1 MGSNK
6 RKIVAVG
13 FAAFV
18 ALAAASHAQSQRGT
32 ASAVAYPTKPV
43 RLIVPFAPGGGTDIV
58 ARAVAHKLTEVW
70 SQQVVVDNRGG
81 AGTVIGTELG
91 AKAPPDGYTL
101 LMGTT
106 TLAINPSVRAKLPYD
121 TLKDFVPVTQTAFQT
136 YILAV
141 HQSVPARDVKQF
153 IALAKAKPGTLN
165 FGSPGTGTGSHLAGE
180 LFKFMSGTDLV
191 HVPYKGSGP
200 ALSDLLGGQIQFIFG
215 TILSTFPHVKAGRLR
230 ALGVSGVKRASALP
244 EVPTIAEAGVP
255 GYSAASWNGVL
266 TPAGVPQPILR
277 KLNSDL
283 VKVVNSPEVRERLSG
298 DGGEPVGNS
307 AEEFGA
313 FIRSEIEKWAKVIRA
328 ANIRVE

>member
-1 MGSNK
+1 M
-6 RKIVAVG
+6 
-13 FAAFV
+13 
-18 ALAAASHAQSQRGT
+18 L
-32 ASAVAYPTKPV
+32 
-43 RLIVPFAPGGGTDIV
+43 GGED
-58 ARAVAHKLTEVW
+58 
-70 SQQVVVDNRGG
+70 VVVADCVEAQPRG
-81 AGTVIGTELG
+81 IGTELG